1 MLNLDLDEARAGM
14 VLGQDVLGSQG
25 QLLLRAG
32 ATLNDKH
39 LQVLRANRI
48 QNVLIG
54 PDSDSDSDSAPT
66 ASLDGAAIETHLEE
80 RFRISDAGHPLIQE
94 LRRLCHKRLVGQQG
108 ESDGD

>member
-39 LQVLRANRI
+39 LQVLRANRV

-54 PDSDSDSDSAPT
+54 PDSDSTPT
-66 ASLDGAAIETHLEE
+66 ANLDGAAIETHLEE

-94 LRRLCHKRLVGQQG
+94 LRRLCHKRLIGQQG

>member
-48 QNVLIG
+48 QYVSIG
-54 PDSDSDSDSAPT
+54 PDSDSAPT
-66 ASLDGAAIETHLEE
+66 ANLDGAAVETHLEE
-80 RFRISDAGHPLIQE
+80 RFRISDATHPLIQE

>member
-39 LQVLRANRI
+39 LQVLRANQI
-48 QNVLIG
+48 QNVLID
-54 PDSDSDSDSAPT
+54 PDSDSDSTPT
-66 ASLDGAAIETHLEE
+66 ADLDSAAIESHIQE
-80 RFRISDAGHPLIQE
+80 RFRISDAAHPLIQE
-94 LRRLCHKRLVGQQG
+94 LRRLCHKRLIGRQG
-108 ESDGD
+108 GSDGD

>member
-39 LQVLRANRI
+39 LQVLRANQI

-54 PDSDSDSDSAPT
+54 PDSDSTQT
-66 ASLDGAAIETHLEE
+66 ANLDGAAIETHLEE
-80 RFRISDAGHPLIQE
+80 RFRISDTEHPLIQE
-94 LRRLCHKRLVGQQG
+94 LRRLCHKRLIGQIG

>member
-1 MLNLDLDEARAGM
+1 MLNLDLDEASAGM

-32 ATLNDKH
+32 AILSDKH
-39 LQVLRANRI
+39 LQVLRANQI

-54 PDSDSDSDSAPT
+54 PDSDSTPT
-66 ASLDGAAIETHLEE
+66 ANLDGAAIEAHIQE

-94 LRRLCHKRLVGQQG
+94 LRRLCHKRLIGQQG

>member
-32 ATLNDKH
+32 AILSDKH

-54 PDSDSDSDSAPT
+54 PDSDSDSTPT
-66 ASLDGAAIETHLEE
+66 ADLDSAAIEAHIEE

-94 LRRLCHKRLVGQQG
+94 LRRLCHKRLIGQQG
-108 ESDGD
+108 ESDDD

>member
-39 LQVLRANRI
+39 LQVLRANQI

-54 PDSDSDSDSAPT
+54 PDSDSTSTVDLDS
-66 ASLDGAAIETHLEE
+66 GAVEAYIEE
-80 RFRISDAGHPLIQE
+80 RFRISDTGHPLIQE
-94 LRRLCHKRLVGQQG
+94 LRRLCHKRLIGLQG